1 MTKVRILFVL
11 YTLFI
16 SINNVIAEQKQDQL
30 KINNND
36 LSFGKKNAKVQIIE
50 YADFGCHHCA
60 DFFNEKFPALYEKY
74 IKTGKV
80 QFAFRPLVISR
91 QSLSMSQILFCE
103 KRTDAED
110 VALMQIFFK
119 NMYKLNNHNYME
131 VLERIMKEERWDTKN
146 IYKCVNDKEIKTKI
160 IDMRNIAIKDL
171 KIPGV
176 PFIYINGKQ
185 MAFGD
190 DMFKKIDEILK

>member
-1 MTKVRILFVL
+1 MTKVKILFVL

-16 SINNVIAEQKQDQL
+16 TINNAIASDKTDHL
-30 KINNND
+30 KINDND
-36 LSFGKKNAKVQIIE
+36 LSFGKRNAKVQIIE

-60 DFFNEKFPALYEKY
+60 DFFNDKFPTLYDKY

-80 QFAFRPLVISR
+80 RFAFRPLVISR

-110 VALMQIFFK
+110 AALMQLFFK
-119 NMYKLNNHNYME
+119 NMHKLNNPNYME
-131 VLERIMKEERWDTKN
+131 VLERVMIAEKWETKN
-146 IYKCVNDKEIKTKI
+146 MYKCVNDKDIKTKI
-160 IDMRNIAIKDL
+160 IDMRQVAIKEL

-185 MAFGD
+185 MEFGVD
-190 DMFKKIDEILK
+190 IFKEIDNIIK